1 MLLSQLPAGDLSGLL
16 AGLPV
21 PVPNLSSILA
31 NPTSLVSSLPAPD
44 LAFLLNSLP
53 VHVPANLLP

>member
-1 MLLSQLPAGDLSGLL
+1 
-16 AGLPV
+16 
-21 PVPNLSSILA
+21 LA
-31 NPTSLVSSLPAPD
+31 NPSSLVGSLPAPD